1 MKFQEMGLRDELQR
15 AIVELKYSVPTPV
28 QERAIPRALEGRD
41 LICCAQT
48 GTGKTAAFGL
58 PILQRLAERDRAAL
72 RAIVLVPTREL
83 ALQVDR
89 NICEYGKY
97 LDVVSTTVYGGVP
110 IEPQEMMLRN
120 GVDILVAT
128 PGRLIDHMW
137 RGNIDYRHTEYLV
150 LDEADRMLDMGFI
163 DDVSEIVQAIP
174 TERQS
179 MLFSATLDREIR
191 KFAKGILKDPLR
203 IEVAPPATTL
213 DEVDQ
218 VLVRVMRKDKASTLE
233 KLIRRYQMKRAIIF
247 ARTKTGA
254 SSLAGRLKS
263 SGCRASAIHSDRS
276 QSDRV
281 RTLEAFREGRI
292 HLLVATDIAARGI
305 DVDDIS
311 HIVNYDLPFA
321 AGDYV
326 HRIGR
331 TARAGRRGMAIS
343 FVTPDET
350 QGVEAIERLI
360 SKKLTWLDERG
371 PRGSAGSGRLDRGT
385 AGGGPEESLPGNGN
399 GKTRRGRREAHGG
412 NGKAR
417 RGNGR
422 DRRRDGRTR
431 SGPGHLQPANAR
443 TGSESEGA
451 RSGSPETQRGVG
463 RPWSEGGSGRAGSA
477 ARPGNGRERRG
488 GGKNRSTASGAHSE
502 RGGSRSGKGL
512 ARRGQVGAR
521 RAGTA
526 APEDPAQAGRS
537 AAETRSD
544 RREAGR
550 SERADRGSS
559 RRRRR
564 GPRRRAKAG
573 DSGDRR
579 RAQPSTGSQGQGP
592 ARVLRTIIGHL
603 KTGLGPVFRR

>member
-15 AIVELKYSVPTPV
+15 AIRELNYAVPTPI

-48 GTGKTAAFGL
+48 GTGKTAAFAL
-58 PILQRLAERDRAAL
+58 PILQRLAKEERAAL

-89 NICEYGKY
+89 NICECGKY
-97 LDVVSTTVYGGVP
+97 LNVVSTTVYGGVP
-110 IEPQEMMLRN
+110 IGPQEMMLRN

-191 KFAKGILKDPLR
+191 RFAKGILKDPLR

-233 KLIRRYQMKRAIIF
+233 KLIRRYRMKRAIIF

-331 TARAGRRGMAIS
+331 TARAGRKGMAIS

-371 PRGSAGSGRLDRGT
+371 PRGSDRLGIGAAG
-385 AGGGPEESLPGNGN
+385 AGPEGARPGNGN
-399 GKTRRGRREAHGG
+399 GETRRERREAHGG

-431 SGPGHLQPANAR
+431 SGAGRVQEANAK
-443 TGSESEGA
+443 TGSASEGA
-451 RSGSPETQRGVG
+451 RSGSAETRRMVG
-463 RPWSEGGSGRAGSA
+463 RVQSEGGSGRSGKNA
-477 ARPGNGRERRG
+477 ARPGSNRERPG
-488 GGKNRSTASGAHSE
+488 GGKNRSIASDVLSE

-512 ARRGQVGAR
+512 ARPGQVGAP

-526 APEDPAQAGRS
+526 APENPAQAGRS
-537 AAETRSD
+537 VTETRSD
-544 RREAGR
+544 RRKAGR
-550 SERADRGSS
+550 SEKADRGSQ

-573 DSGDRR
+573 DSGDGRR
-579 RAQPSTGSQGQGP
+579 VQPSTASQGQGP
-592 ARVLRTIIGHL
+592 AGVFRTIIGHL